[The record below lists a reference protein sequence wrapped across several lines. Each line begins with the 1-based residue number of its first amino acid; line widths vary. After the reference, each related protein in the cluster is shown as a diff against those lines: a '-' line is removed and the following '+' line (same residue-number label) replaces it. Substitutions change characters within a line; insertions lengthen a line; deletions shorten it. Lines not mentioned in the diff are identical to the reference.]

1 MSQRDNIPTPI
12 TASEMK
18 VVARISDAREALR
31 AARRGGQRVA
41 LVPTMGFLHSGHL
54 TLAAEAVRLADCAVM
69 SIFVNPL
76 QFGPSEDFARYPRD
90 PQRDLAQARDAGI
103 DLMFMPGTAEMYAT
117 PSTAIV
123 TPRAAAGRWEG
134 AVRPGHFEGVL
145 TVVAKLFNIVQP
157 DVAVFGQKD
166 IQQATLVRGMI
177 RSLDFP
183 IELVIV
189 PTVREPDGLAMSSRN
204 AYLSAADRA
213 RARAL
218 SGALRAVDA
227 AWRGGQRDVAR
238 LERIGRDMLS
248 AATGVVTDYFA
259 IVAPETLEPA
269 VTADPGAI
277 VIVAAK
283 VGQTR
288 LIDNLILDVGLP
300 PISGGPGPAS

>member
-1 MSQRDNIPTPI
+1 
-12 TASEMK
+12 MK
-18 VVARISDAREALR
+18 VVARIAEAREALR
-31 AARRGGQRVA
+31 EARRGGQRVA
-41 LVPTMGFLHSGHL
+41 LVPTMGFLHQGHL
-54 TLAAEAVRLADCAVM
+54 TLAAEAARRADCAVM

-76 QFGPSEDFARYPRD
+76 QFGPSEDFTRYPRD
-90 PQRDLAQARDAGI
+90 RERDLAQAREAGI
-103 DLMFMPGTAEMYAT
+103 DLMFMPDTTEMYAT

-166 IQQATLVRGMI
+166 IQQATLVHGMI

-213 RARAL
+213 HARAL

-238 LERIGRDMLS
+238 LETIGRDVLS
-248 AATGVVTDYFA
+248 ATTGVVADYFA
-259 IVAPETLEPA
+259 IVAPETLEPVA
-269 VTADPGAI
+269 MAEPGAI
-277 VIVAAK
+277 VIVAAR

-288 LIDNLILDVGLP
+288 LIDNLILDMGLP
-300 PISGGPGPAS
+300 PISGGAEGAS